1 MGRDVL
7 LQIPVVSVAE
17 RGVVGRLQPL
27 ANAIDADKGLEL
39 VSGVTLVEKLSEGI
53 GRELGLLDAHLSDL
67 NQLLGVWQLV
77 TKSVLHSFVKLL
89 VVQDLVLEKV
99 LLPAIG
105 PTFASFVP
113 NARAGLRLAILD
125 TRDIVA
131 AILAHINVMLPQELL
146 IRRKEILAEPLSQLF
161 LEV

>member
-105 PTFASFVP
+105 PAFASFVP
-113 NARAGLRLAILD
+113 NTRAGLRLAILD